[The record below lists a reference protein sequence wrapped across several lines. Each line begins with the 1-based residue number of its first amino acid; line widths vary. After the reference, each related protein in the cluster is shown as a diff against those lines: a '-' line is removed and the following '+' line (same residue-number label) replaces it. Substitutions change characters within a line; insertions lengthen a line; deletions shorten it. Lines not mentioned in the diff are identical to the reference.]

1 MEEEGAQG
9 TRCALPI
16 LKGHGSAIEI
26 PRRPG
31 FTQVQRLARHIAILL
46 DLYRLIGSKVVIL
59 GIADS
64 RRDMQALLER
74 SLIGRSQ

>member
-1 MEEEGAQG
+1 M
-9 TRCALPI
+9 
-16 LKGHGSAIEI
+16 KGHGSAIEI